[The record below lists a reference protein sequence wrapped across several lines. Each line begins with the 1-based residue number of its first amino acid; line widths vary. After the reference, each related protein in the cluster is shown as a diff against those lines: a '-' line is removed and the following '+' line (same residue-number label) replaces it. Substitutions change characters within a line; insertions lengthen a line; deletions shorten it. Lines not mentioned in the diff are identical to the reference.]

1 MDRSILG
8 AKVLITRV
16 LIPRS
21 TILITGR
28 TLRTTP
34 NAIQRHL
41 ETLWAASI
49 RATWISDADGVLVSG
64 AMRGIRIGTR
74 GSLVP
79 VLYNIIERLLR
90 AARISPRNAN
100 FSRCRARLDAKP
112 RHYESM
118 PVYREATLQS
128 HASVLTAYET
138 DTQRNY
144 NN

>member
-1 MDRSILG
+1 M
-8 AKVLITRV
+8 LITRV
-16 LIPRS
+16 LTPRN
-21 TILITGR
+21 TTLIIGR
-28 TLRTTP
+28 TLRTAP

-41 ETLWAASI
+41 ETLRVASV

-74 GSLVP
+74 SSLVP

-90 AARISPRNAN
+90 ATRISPRNAN
-100 FSRCRARLDAKP
+100 FSRCRDPLDAKP
-112 RHYESM
+112 RHYEST
-118 PVYREATLQS
+118 PVSQEATLQS
-128 HASVLTAYET
+128 HASVRTAYET